1 MGFELCGKRTGQKRR
16 CKHDGKGYW
25 VFTAI
30 GCQRQPGFRQKIIKQ
45 DDTQK
50 SGQHAAGISAGKSG
64 GQKHAQQVNHDDIGV
79 RKAKPQKDPSDDR
92 RSCQNPDGQKQF
104 PCGRKRRTDGK
115 QPFPAVALI
124 GFHIRNDMNVHLWCK
139 RNEPFCQRRFTPKM
153 PPLYAT
159 SPNHNF
165 GHIRE
170 THIFRDL
177 CCHIFTMRCD
187 DLCAKLLSQTHI
199 HLQANGI
206 FRIHISVFG
215 CLHVKRG
222 KAATKCLCHFPC
234 HSYNAF
240 IGWRRGQA
248 HKNMLFWQFASFV
261 LHIFT
266 IPLKRY
272 YSTKM

>member
-1 MGFELCGKRTGQKRR
+1 
-16 CKHDGKGYW
+16 
-25 VFTAI
+25 
-30 GCQRQPGFRQKIIKQ
+30 
-45 DDTQK
+45 
-50 SGQHAAGISAGKSG
+50 
-64 GQKHAQQVNHDDIGV
+64 
-79 RKAKPQKDPSDDR
+79 
-92 RSCQNPDGQKQF
+92 
-104 PCGRKRRTDGK
+104 
-115 QPFPAVALI
+115 
-124 GFHIRNDMNVHLWCK
+124 MNVHLWCK

-170 THIFRDL
+170 PHIFRDL

-199 HLQANGI
+199 RLQANGI
-206 FRIHISVFG
+206 FRIHISVSG

-222 KAATKCLCHFPC
+222 KAVTKCLCHFPC

-266 IPLKRY
+266 TPLKRY